1 MEIIKSNADFIKKYG
16 RFEFRE
22 MCRFVPQDLA
32 IARINKNIGG
42 YKINNTKKRV
52 KFYRKNKESVY
63 LDFATIFTLGCNRID
78 KYINGG
84 VLNEKS

>member
-52 KFYRKNKESVY
+52 KFYRKDKESVNV
-63 LDFATIFTLGCNRID
+63 DFAMVFTLGVD
-78 KYINGG
+78 KLKKYI
-84 VLNEKS
+84 ESK

>member
-1 MEIIKSNADFIKKYG
+1 METIKSNADFIKKYG

-22 MCRFVPQDLA
+22 MCKFIPQDLA

-52 KFYRKNKESVY
+52 MFHN
-63 LDFATIFTLGCNRID
+63 L
-78 KYINGG
+78 
-84 VLNEKS
+84 

>member
-16 RFEFRE
+16 RVEFRE
-22 MCRFVPQDLA
+22 MCKFIPQALA
-32 IARINKNIGG
+32 IARISKNIGG

-52 KFYRKNKESVY
+52 KFYRKDKESVY

-84 VLNEKS
+84 GGFE